1 MVRSQLIQLAYQ
13 GLIQVLIISGPPV
26 LISLFFGL
34 VVALFQAA
42 TQIQENSL
50 AFAVKLVAIL
60 LTLIFLGG
68 FLGAQTLQIAKYI
81 FTRFPGWTTYFHR
94 G

>member
-1 MVRSQLIQLAYQ
+1 MRSQLVELAYQ

-42 TQIQENSL
+42 TQIQENAL

-60 LTLIFLGG
+60 VTLILLGAG
-68 FLGAQTLQIAKYI
+68 LGAQVLQVANYI
-81 FTRFPGWTTYFHR
+81 FTKFPGWTTYF
-94 G
+94 

>member
-1 MVRSQLIQLAYQ
+1 MFRSQLIQLAFQ
-13 GLIQVLIISGPPV
+13 GLLQVLIISGPPV

-42 TQIQENSL
+42 TQIQENAL

-60 LTLIFLGG
+60 LTLIL
-68 FLGAQTLQIAKYI
+68 LGASLGSQVLAVANYI
-81 FTRFPGWTTYFHR
+81 FTKFPGWTSYFH